1 MVPGPIH
8 CIIGGSTE
16 LTVIMY
22 DLYVLWMDKQQWFRY
37 LISKCHHKPI
47 HCA

>member
-1 MVPGPIH
+1 MVPSPIH
-8 CIIGGSTE
+8 CIIGASTE

-37 LISKCHHKPI
+37 LISKYNHKSI